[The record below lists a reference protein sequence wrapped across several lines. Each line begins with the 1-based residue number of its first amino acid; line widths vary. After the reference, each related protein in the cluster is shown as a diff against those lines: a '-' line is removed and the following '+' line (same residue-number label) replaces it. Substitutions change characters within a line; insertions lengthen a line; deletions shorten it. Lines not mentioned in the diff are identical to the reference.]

1 MPISRHKAPIYARPR
16 TGLGWDEVLRAPGG
30 TRLRVELLLSPALR
44 EAMAL
49 ASRRAGRWLEVL
61 DGAVLHIEHSS
72 AERCALRLQAG
83 PLSARLSTLPAQAGA
98 HALTAHLDGVAHLLP
113 AEAAVVWLQRGSDCD
128 MYLACEVEGARL
140 PLLRLRHASD
150 SAPAFSLAIFSAAW
164 SLRLPPALRAWLPA
178 QMDLATFM
186 ADAAP

>member
-1 MPISRHKAPIYARPR
+1 MPLTHTEPAANTVPR
-16 TGLGWDEVLRAPGG
+16 TGLGWDEVLRAQGG
-30 TRLRVELLLSPALR
+30 TRLRVELMLSPAVR
-44 EAMAL
+44 EAMTP

-72 AERCALRLQAG
+72 AERCVLRLQAG

-98 HALTAHLDGVAHLLP
+98 HALTAHLDGVAQVLP
-113 AEAAVVWLQRGSDCD
+113 AEVAEVWLQRGSDSD

-150 SAPAFSLAIFSAAW
+150 CAPAFSLAIFSAAW
-164 SLRLPPALRAWLPA
+164 SPRLPPALRAWLPA
-178 QMDLATFM
+178 QMDLATFI
-186 ADAAP
+186 AEAAP

>member
-1 MPISRHKAPIYARPR
+1 MPLTHPEPAANPGPR

-30 TRLRVELLLSPALR
+30 TRLRVALLLPPALR

-72 AERCALRLQAG
+72 AERCALRLRAG

-98 HALTAHLDGVAHLLP
+98 HALTVHLDGVAHLLP
-113 AEAAVVWLQRGSDCD
+113 AEATEVWLQRGSDCD

-140 PLLRLRHASD
+140 PLVRLRHASD
-150 SAPAFSLAIFSAAW
+150 GTPAISLAIFSAAW
-164 SLRLPPALRAWLPA
+164 SPRLPPALRAWLPA
-178 QMDLATFM
+178 QMDLATFI
-186 ADAAP
+186 AEAAP